1 MHWKI
6 ENSKMSNYFFCLLL
20 SWKKLKKLEIN
31 FSDSLRMYAVTK
43 YYFINIFQNYWF
55 VEWRTQLYEMNEL
68 YENAYEYM
76 NRDSQSKSIPIKA
89 PSNCKLTVAFGD
101 QLLQICMCSNWL
113 HPNWDLTDTQNNN
126 NYNNIDHYW
135 KFLLLLG
142 NYWMC
147 KEFISLFVKLYIKYK
162 KKIFIHI
169 MLALNSILYKEKR
182 HNSFSA
188 K

>member
-68 YENAYEYM
+68 CENAYEYM
-76 NRDSQSKSIPIKA
+76 NRDSQSKSNTKLIKSKKR
-89 PSNCKLTVAFGD
+89 SNIASFNVRGLVK
-101 QLLQICMCSNWL
+101 QLEQAN
-113 HPNWDLTDTQNNN
+113 
-126 NYNNIDHYW
+126 
-135 KFLLLLG
+135 
-142 NYWMC
+142 
-147 KEFISLFVKLYIKYK
+147 LFKDMAKYK
-162 KKIFIHI
+162 VDICCLQETKVSVHQDYTLEAIG
-169 MLALNSILYKEKR
+169 
-182 HNSFSA
+182 
-188 K
+188 